1 MTEYKMTA
9 IAIMEQ
15 TDTVDIRLK
24 DINNETAILNIVTKA
39 GYNRNCIKFD
49 VTSKDI
55 PAL

>member
-1 MTEYKMTA
+1 MTEYKITA
-9 IAIMEQ
+9 IGTTEQ

-24 DINNETAILNIVTKA
+24 DINNEAAILNIVTKA

-49 VTSKDI
+49 VNTKDI